1 MVKVAGTTITMVKG
15 DTAIIY
21 ISIADTDGNEYV
33 PEQGDFIR
41 FAAKRRY
48 DDLQPCMYIEIPTE
62 TMTLVIEPDDTKDLE
77 AGLGDVI
84 YRYDVELS
92 KADGSVDTFIAQG
105 SLILLE
111 EVC

>member
-1 MVKVAGTTITMVKG
+1 MVKVAGTTITMIKG

-21 ISIADTDGNEYV
+21 LSITDMYGNEYV
-33 PEQGDFIR
+33 PEEGDFIR

-48 DDLQPCMYIEIPTE
+48 SDEQPCMYIEIPIE

-84 YRYDVELS
+84 YRYDIELS
-92 KADGSVDTFIAQG
+92 KADGSVDTFIAHG